1 MYMEVQSQK
10 NDVFIRKVILENF
23 LSFKRD
29 EVDLEDK
36 KFILVIGPNWS
47 GKTSIFQAIKFALGS
62 NERDERYKKWSDF
75 IRVGQKH
82 TMVELHIQKGHE
94 LIKIRRTVIRGQSP
108 HFLIKGKNDKDFRRA
123 QALEVQKVISDLNYN
138 PDNHFAFV
146 SQGKIDA
153 IKSLKP
159 TELCNFLEE
168 GIGLKSLRDE
178 ILQQKHSVM
187 HLNNELKSLKS
198 KKNVLNISL
207 DLIQPKLERLE
218 QKHKLLEVK
227 RKFDDELLWAN
238 RHKFKEEIKYLQ
250 RDFSKVKVEIDEIK
264 VKKEKIDKEVQK
276 LEVQLF
282 KTDQIINYL
291 NGKLG
296 QNQQKRKDLIA
307 EVKKWQID
315 EIKITQ
321 DLKNLSENIK
331 KEKKELTNY
340 KNQKKSLIQ
349 EIKLIKEKV
358 DNNELYLD
366 DLIKEQDDLQ
376 KKINRD
382 REFVD
387 QFNQIVSEKELKQ
400 KEIQENKNG
409 IKTINNEINQIFQS
423 LKDIDHKLDQNKW
436 FLEDHTKNLLKKL
449 DSEHREISSNQYSIQ
464 FKKEQLEQER
474 YKKLNKF
481 NHLQKSLRKRKII
494 YPFKSNIELL
504 KEEIKRRD
512 LRVKGPIVEYLKY
525 DDSLSYAIES
535 VLGERLLFSF
545 IAEDWETMILMQR
558 LREGNRAICN
568 IYVPKNV
575 SISKYPKISAKGV
588 IGYLIDLID
597 IIGNDQDIKKVL
609 YSKVRNCMVV
619 EDYRSGVDLYR
630 DFNFK
635 GKCVTLKG
643 KQITSYKY
651 VYETPYIKA
660 LKGLLSAGTQREQAN
675 KLESD
680 IESLNE
686 QILECDVR
694 LSKLDKDE
702 LDILRKKEAYHDL
715 SYIFG
720 QKQRL
725 TTKKNRLYEDRTVL
739 ENRNSEFLNDMKDL
753 DLKIKDIQSK
763 TSPQFFKWN
772 DRIKEIPTELKVYNN
787 EKKKWNLKLKEN
799 QQISSEVET
808 KINAQN
814 HTISLL
820 NHEFKT
826 KDEDLKIR
834 HKEAYAIYNKLG
846 KLEDKISEIDK
857 KILDLNEEKID
868 VQEKKR
874 TFDIN
879 NIQINIQLEQENIHL
894 NYIGQKLE
902 TKKEDLDRI
911 NSQIGPLISEKKI
924 KIRSIEEIEM
934 DMLKVDKDLIKFLD
948 VDDSILV
955 ERDQIITGLKEIANN
970 QKDLEKDINA
980 AIKTEN
986 KMEDTYYN
994 KFKHVLNDLK
1004 LKINRKFESSEIKAY
1019 CSLEL
1024 IGDFENLGVEIK
1036 AALSKDQ
1043 LRSFTALSGG
1053 QVSMIS
1059 ICLILSLQE
1068 LKPSP
1073 LCMLDEAAMFLDDK
1087 NSEVAY
1093 QMIKSTLEQNPDIQM
1108 IIFLPKSSNTLY
1120 LLAEKL
1126 IGVARTG
1133 KDEVSTVFKPKIIR
1147 KD

>member
-1 MYMEVQSQK
+1 MAVQSQK
-10 NDVFIRKVILENF
+10 NDIFIRKVILENF
-23 LSFKRD
+23 LSFKHD
-29 EVDLEDK
+29 EVEFEDK
-36 KFILVIGPNWS
+36 KFILVVGPNWS
-47 GKTSIFQAIKFALGS
+47 GKTSIFQAIKFGLGS

-75 IRVGQKH
+75 IRHGQNH
-82 TMVELHIQKGHE
+82 AMVELEIHNGDE
-94 LIKIRRTVIRGQSP
+94 LIQIRRNVIRGHSP
-108 HFLIKGKNDKDFRRA
+108 YFSIKRKEDNDFRRV
-123 QALEVQKVISDLNYN
+123 QALEIQKLIAELNYN

-187 HLNNELKSLKS
+187 NLNNELKSLKS
-198 KKNVLNISL
+198 KKNVLSISL
-207 DLIQPKLERLE
+207 DLLQPKLERLE
-218 QKHKLLEVK
+218 QKHKLLEIK
-227 RKFDDELLWAN
+227 KKYEDELLWAN
-238 RHKFKEEIKYLQ
+238 KNKLKEEIKYLE
-250 RDFSKVKVEIDEIK
+250 RDFSKAKIEIDGIK
-264 VKKEKIDKEVQK
+264 TKKEKIDNKVQK
-276 LEVQLF
+276 LEGQLF

-296 QNQQKRKDLIA
+296 QTQQKRKDLIA
-307 EVKKWQID
+307 EIKKWQAD
-315 EIKITQ
+315 EIKITH
-321 DLKNLSENIK
+321 DLKRLSENIK
-331 KEKKELTNY
+331 KEKKTLTNY
-340 KNQKKSLIQ
+340 KNQKKSLTN
-349 EIKLIKEKV
+349 EFKLIKEKL
-358 DNNELYLD
+358 DNIELHLD
-366 DLIKEQDDLQ
+366 DLIKEQDELQ
-376 KKINRD
+376 KKIKHN
-382 REFVD
+382 REFIE
-387 QFNQIVSEKELKQ
+387 QFNQIVSEKEAKQ
-400 KEIQENKNG
+400 KEIQENEKE
-409 IKTINNEINQIFQS
+409 IKSINNEINQIFQS
-423 LKDIDHKLDQNKW
+423 LEDIDHKLDQNKW

-449 DSEHREISSNQYSIQ
+449 DNDHREINSNQYSLK

-481 NHLQKSLRKRKII
+481 NHLQESLRKRRII
-494 YPFKSNIELL
+494 FPLKSNIEVL

-545 IAEDWETMILMQR
+545 VAEDWETMTLLQR
-558 LREGNRAICN
+558 LRDTYRAFCN
-568 IYVPKNV
+568 IYVPRNV
-575 SISKYPKISAKGV
+575 NITKYPKISAKGV
-588 IGYLIDLID
+588 IGYLIELID

-609 YSKVRNCMVV
+609 YSKVRNCIVV
-619 EDYRSGVDLYR
+619 EDYHSGVDLYKN
-630 DFNFK
+630 FNFK

-651 VYETPYIKA
+651 AYETPYIKP

-675 KLESD
+675 ILESE
-680 IESLNE
+680 IKSLNE
-686 QILECDVR
+686 QILECDVK
-694 LSKLDKDE
+694 LSKLDKEE
-702 LDILRKKEAYHDL
+702 LGILRKKEAYHDL
-715 SYIFG
+715 SYSYS

-725 TTKKNRLYEDRTVL
+725 TTKKNKLYNQRTIL
-739 ENRNSEFLNDMKDL
+739 ENNNSELLNEIKDL
-753 DLKIKDIQSK
+753 DLKIEDIQSK

-772 DRIKEIPTELKVYNN
+772 DRIKEIPTELKIYNN
-787 EKKKWNLKLKEN
+787 EKKKWNSKLQEN
-799 QQISSEVET
+799 QQILSEVEN
-808 KINAQN
+808 KINSQN
-814 HTISLL
+814 QTLSLL
-820 NHEFKT
+820 NHEFKA
-826 KDEDLKIR
+826 KDEDLKKR
-834 HKEAYAIYNKLG
+834 HKKAYDIYNKLG
-846 KLEDKISEIDK
+846 KLEDKIAEVDK
-857 KILDLNEEKID
+857 KIIDLNEEKLE
-868 VQEKKR
+868 VQEKKK
-874 TFDIN
+874 TFDIQ
-879 NIQINIQLEQENIHL
+879 NIQINVQLEQENIRL

-902 TKKEDLDRI
+902 TKKEDLERI

-924 KIRSIEEIEM
+924 KIRSIEEIEK
-934 DMLKVDKDLIKFLD
+934 DILKVDKDLIKFLD

-955 ERDQIITGLKEIANN
+955 ERDQIITGLKEIAKN
-970 QKDLEKDINA
+970 QKDLEKDIDA

-986 KMEDTYYN
+986 KMEDTYYT
-994 KFKHVLNDLK
+994 KFEHVLNDLK
-1004 LKINRKFESSEIKAY
+1004 MKINRKFKSSEIKAY

-1036 AALSKDQ
+1036 AALSKNQ
-1043 LRSFTALSGG
+1043 LKSFTALSGG

-1093 QMIKSTLEQNPDIQM
+1093 QMIKSTLKQNPDIQM
-1108 IIFLPKSSNTLY
+1108 IIFLPKSSNALY

-1133 KDEVSTVFKPKIIR
+1133 RDEVSSIFKPKIIK

>member
-1 MYMEVQSQK
+1 MAAQSQN

-29 EVDLEDK
+29 EVDLDNK

-75 IRVGQKH
+75 IRHGQNH
-82 TMVELHIQKGHE
+82 AMVELNIQKGRD

-108 HFLIKGKNDKDFRRA
+108 HFLIKNRDDKDFRKA
-123 QALEVQKVISDLNYN
+123 QALEIQKLINDLNYN

-153 IKSLKP
+153 IKNLKP

-168 GIGLKSLRDE
+168 GIGLRNLREE

-187 HLNNELKSLKS
+187 NLNNELKSLKS
-198 KKNVLNISL
+198 KKNVLDISL
-207 DLIQPKLERLE
+207 DLLQPKLERLE

-227 RKFDDELLWAN
+227 RKYEDELLWAN
-238 RHKFKEEIKYLQ
+238 RHKLKEEIKYLK
-250 RDFSKVKVEIDEIK
+250 RDYSKVKVQIDEIK
-264 VKKEKIDKEVQK
+264 VKKDKIDKEVQR
-276 LEVQLF
+276 LEAQLF
-282 KTDQIINYL
+282 KSDQIINYL

-296 QNQQKRKDLIA
+296 QTQQKRKDLIA

-321 DLKNLSENIK
+321 ELKNLSEKIK
-331 KEKKELTNY
+331 KQKKELKNY
-340 KNQKKSLIQ
+340 KNQKKSLTQ
-349 EIKLIKEKV
+349 EIKLIKDKV
-358 DNNELYLD
+358 NNIELHLD

-376 KKINRD
+376 KKINQNK
-382 REFVD
+382 EFAER
-387 QFNQIVSEKELKQ
+387 FNQIASEKESKQ
-400 KEIQENKNG
+400 KEIQANKSE
-409 IKTINNEINQIFQS
+409 IKTINDEINQIFQS
-423 LKDIDHKLDQNKW
+423 LKDIDHKLEQNKW
-436 FLEDHTKNLLKKL
+436 FLEDRTKNLLKKL
-449 DSEHREISSNQYSIQ
+449 DDKHRKINSNQYTIQ
-464 FKKEQLEQER
+464 FKKEQFEQDR

-481 NHLQKSLRKRKII
+481 NHLQESLRKRKII

-545 IAEDWETMILMQR
+545 IAEDWETMTLMQR
-558 LREGNRAICN
+558 LRESNRAICN
-568 IYVPKNV
+568 IYVPRNISV
-575 SISKYPKISAKGV
+575 SKYPPITTKGA

-597 IIGNDQDIKKVL
+597 VIGDDQDIKKVL

-619 EDYRSGVDLYR
+619 EDYRSGVELYR
-630 DFNFK
+630 NFNFK

-651 VYETPYIKA
+651 VYETPYIKP

-675 KLESD
+675 KLESE
-680 IESLNE
+680 IESLNK
-686 QILECDVR
+686 QILECEVK
-694 LSKLDKDE
+694 LSQLDKE
-702 LDILRKKEAYHDL
+702 QLEILRKKEAYHDL
-715 SYIFG
+715 SYIFS

-739 ENRNSEFLNDMKDL
+739 ENKNAEFLDDMKDL
-753 DLKIKDIQSK
+753 DLKLKEIQSK

-772 DRIKEIPTELKVYNN
+772 DRIKEIPMELKVYNN
-787 EKKKWNLKLKEN
+787 EKKKWDSKLKEN
-799 QQISSEVET
+799 EQILAEVET

-814 HTISLL
+814 NSISLL
-820 NHEFKT
+820 NQEFKT
-826 KDEDLKIR
+826 KDEDLKKR
-834 HKEAYAIYNKLG
+834 HKEAYSIYNKLG
-846 KLEDKISEIDK
+846 KLEDKITEVEK
-857 KILDLNEEKID
+857 NLLDLNEEKLNI
-868 VQEKKR
+868 QEKKR

-879 NIQINIQLEQENIHL
+879 NIQINVQLEQENIHL

-902 TKKEDLDRI
+902 AKKEDLERI
-911 NSQIGPLISEKKI
+911 NSQIGPLISENKI
-924 KIRSIEEIEM
+924 KIRPIEEIEM
-934 DMLKVDKDLIKFLD
+934 DILKVDKDLMKFLD
-948 VDDSILV
+948 IDDSLLV
-955 ERDQIITGLKEIANN
+955 ERDQIITGLKEIASN
-970 QKDLEKDINA
+970 QKDLEKDIDA

-986 KMEDTYYN
+986 KMEDTYYS
-994 KFKHVLNDLK
+994 KFEHVLNDLK
-1004 LKINRKFESSEIKAY
+1004 MKINRKFKSSEIKAY

-1024 IGDFENLGVEIK
+1024 IGNFENLGVEIK
-1036 AALSKDQ
+1036 AALSKNQ

-1093 QMIKSTLEQNPDIQM
+1093 QMIKSTLIQNPDIQM
-1108 IIFLPKSSNTLY
+1108 IIFLPKSSNALY

-1133 KDEVSTVFKPKIIR
+1133 KDEVSTIFKPKVIR

>member
-1 MYMEVQSQK
+1 MAAQSQK
-10 NDVFIRKVILENF
+10 NEVFIRKVILENF

-29 EVDLEDK
+29 EVTFDDK

-75 IRVGQKH
+75 IRLGQNH
-82 TMVELHIQKGHE
+82 AMVELHIQKDHE

-108 HFLIKGKNDKDFRRA
+108 HFLIKSKNDKDFRKA
-123 QALEVQKVISDLNYN
+123 QVLEVQKLISDFKYN

-153 IKSLKP
+153 IKNLKP

-187 HLNNELKSLKS
+187 NLNNELNALKS

-207 DLIQPKLERLE
+207 DLLQPKLERLE

-227 RKFDDELLWAN
+227 RKYEDELLWAN
-238 RHKFKEEIKYLQ
+238 RHKLKEEIKYLQ
-250 RDFSKVKVEIDEIK
+250 RDFSKAKVEIDEIK
-264 VKKEKIDKEVQK
+264 VKKEKVDREVQK
-276 LEVQLF
+276 LEAKVF
-282 KTDQIINYL
+282 NTDQIINYL
-291 NGKLG
+291 NSKLG
-296 QNQQKRKDLIA
+296 QHQQKRKDLIA
-307 EVKKWQID
+307 EVKKWQSD
-315 EIKITQ
+315 EIMITQ
-321 DLKNLSENIK
+321 DLKNLTGKIS
-331 KEKKELTNY
+331 KEKKQLKNY
-340 KNQKKSLIQ
+340 KNQKKSLTQ
-349 EIKLIKEKV
+349 EIKLIKEKI
-358 DNNELYLD
+358 NSIELHLD

-376 KKINRD
+376 KKINRNI
-382 REFVD
+382 EFVE
-387 QFNQIVSEKELKQ
+387 QFNQIVSEKESKL
-400 KEIQENKNG
+400 KEILANKDE
-409 IKTINNEINQIFQS
+409 IKKINNETQQIFQG
-423 LKDIDHKLDQNKW
+423 LDDIDHKLDQNKW
-436 FLEDHTKNLLKKL
+436 FLEDQTENLLKKL
-449 DSEHREISSNQYSIQ
+449 DNRHREINSRQFSIQ
-464 FKKEQLEQER
+464 LKKEQLEQER
-474 YKKLNKF
+474 YKKLKKF
-481 NHLQKSLRKRKII
+481 NHLQESLRKRKII

-504 KEEIKRRD
+504 KEEIRRRD

-525 DDSLSYAIES
+525 EDSLSYAIES

-545 IAEDWETMILMQR
+545 IAEDWETMTLMQR
-558 LREGNRAICN
+558 LRDNNRAICN
-568 IYVPKNV
+568 IYTPKKIN
-575 SISKYPKISAKGV
+575 ISKYPPITTKGA

-597 IIGNDQDIKKVL
+597 VIDNDQDIKKVL

-619 EDYRSGVDLYR
+619 QDYRSGVELYKNY
-630 DFNFK
+630 NFK

-651 VYETPYIKA
+651 VYETPYIRP

-675 KLESD
+675 KLELE
-680 IESLNE
+680 IESLKE
-686 QILECDVR
+686 QILECDVN
-694 LSKLDKDE
+694 LSKFDKE
-702 LDILRKKEAYHDL
+702 ERETLRKKEAYHDL
-715 SYIFG
+715 AYIFS

-725 TTKKNRLYEDRTVL
+725 TAKKNRLFKDRTVL
-739 ENRNSEFLNDMKDL
+739 ENKNAEFQNDIKEL
-753 DLKIKDIQSK
+753 ELKIEDIQSK

-772 DRIKEIPTELKVYNN
+772 DRIKEIPTELKVYNS
-787 EKKKWNLKLKEN
+787 EKKKWNIKHTEN
-799 QQISSEVET
+799 QQILSEVEN

-826 KDEDLKIR
+826 KDEDLKKR

-846 KLEDKISEIDK
+846 KLEDKISEVEK
-857 KILDLNEEKID
+857 KIVDLNEKKLDI
-868 VQEKKR
+868 QEKKK

-879 NIQINIQLEQENIHL
+879 NIQINVQLEQENIRL
-894 NYIGQKLE
+894 NYIGQKLDA
-902 TKKEDLDRI
+902 KKEDLDRI
-911 NSQIGPLISEKKI
+911 NSQIGPLITEKKI
-924 KIRSIEEIEM
+924 KLRSIEEVQM
-934 DMLKVDKDLIKFLD
+934 DILKIDKDLIKFLD
-948 VDDSILV
+948 IDDSLLV
-955 ERDQIITGLKEIANN
+955 ERDQIVTGLKDIASN
-970 QKDLEKDINA
+970 QKDIEKDIDA

-986 KMEDTYYN
+986 KMEDTYYT
-994 KFKHVLNDLK
+994 KFENVLNDLK
-1004 LKINRKFESSEIKAY
+1004 TKINHKFKSSEIKAY

-1036 AALSKDQ
+1036 AALSKNQ
-1043 LRSFTALSGG
+1043 LRSCTALSGG

-1093 QMIKSTLEQNPDIQM
+1093 QMIESTLNENPNIQM
-1108 IIFLPKSSNTLY
+1108 IIFLPKSSNALY

-1133 KDEVSTVFKPKIIR
+1133 KDEVSTIFKPKVIR
-1147 KD
+1147 KE